1 MNGEIGSRA
10 CMLLTEVMKTLRRD
24 KQIAVV
30 RGSRKWGEL
39 KTVCPVEAWETDTT
53 MARDTRR
60 EDTFPAC
67 IARGG
72 FRTLLL

>member
-1 MNGEIGSRA
+1 MNGEIWNRA

-30 RGSRKWGEL
+30 RGNGKRGEL
-39 KTVCPVEAWETDTT
+39 KTACPVEAWETDTT
-53 MARDTRR
+53 MARHTWR
-60 EDTFPAC
+60 EDTYPAC

-72 FRTLLL
+72 FLTLLL